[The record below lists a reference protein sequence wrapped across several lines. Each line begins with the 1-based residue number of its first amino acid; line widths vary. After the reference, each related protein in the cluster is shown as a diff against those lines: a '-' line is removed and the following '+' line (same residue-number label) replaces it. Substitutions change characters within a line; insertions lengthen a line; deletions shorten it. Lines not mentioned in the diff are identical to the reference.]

1 MFHTTTYYTLPRYIL
16 SITAENHK
24 HRQKYPVLKGTQIIN
39 PFLTL
44 MEDFFL
50 AVFIQELLSC
60 KDKYLTEILQN
71 TQFTKKKNVNISP
84 HTSIQTSNFNH
95 FLA

>member
-44 MEDFFL
+44 MEDFFW
-50 AVFIQELLSC
+50 
-60 KDKYLTEILQN
+60 
-71 TQFTKKKNVNISP
+71 QFSFKNFYPAKTNI
-84 HTSIQTSNFNH
+84 
-95 FLA
+95 

>member
-16 SITAENHK
+16 SITAEIHK

-44 MEDFFL
+44 MEDLFWQF
-50 AVFIQELLSC
+50 FIQELLSC
-60 KDKYLTEILQN
+60 KDKYLTEILQKYPVHN
-71 TQFTKKKNVNISP
+71 EKKM
-84 HTSIQTSNFNH
+84 
-95 FLA
+95 

>member
-16 SITAENHK
+16 SITVENHK

-44 MEDFFL
+44 MEDFFF
-50 AVFIQELLSC
+50 AVYIQNLLSC
-60 KDKYLTEILQN
+60 EDIYITEILQKDIVPN
-71 TQFTKKKNVNISP
+71 KKM
-84 HTSIQTSNFNH
+84 
-95 FLA
+95 